1 MARKARNQHI
11 SEVLASCEHL
21 KSLVHAT
28 RQQEALLHLV
38 KSRLP
43 DPLCDHCMGAQLEDN
58 SLTLLTDSPAW
69 RNRLH
74 FLQGQ
79 LRQALA
85 AVGTPFQRLEVKVV
99 APDHQRPVQKLREKP
114 NAIPSQAADAL
125 RHAAESNLDPG
136 LKNALMRLSQRAQSQ
151 S

>member
-11 SEVLASCEHL
+11 SEVLESCGHL
-21 KSLVHAT
+21 KSLVNAT

-43 DPLCDHCMGAQLEDN
+43 DPLCDHCLGAQLEDN

-79 LRQALA
+79 LRQTLG
-85 AVGTPFQRLEVKVV
+85 AVGTPFQRLQVKVV
-99 APDHQRPVQKLREKP
+99 AMERQQPEKHREKP
-114 NAIPSQAADAL
+114 NAIPDQAARAI
-125 RHAAESNLDPG
+125 RHAAESSQNPQLRE
-136 LKNALMRLSQRAQSQ
+136 ALMRLSRRC
-151 S
+151 